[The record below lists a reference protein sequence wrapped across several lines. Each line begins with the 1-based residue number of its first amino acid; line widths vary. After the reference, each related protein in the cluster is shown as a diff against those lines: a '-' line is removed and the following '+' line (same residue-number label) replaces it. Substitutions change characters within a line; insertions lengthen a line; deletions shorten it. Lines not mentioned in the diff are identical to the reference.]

1 MVCIQYVISC
11 VCSFLHHSIYN
22 TGLSAKHMDEDRQ
35 EIERLK
41 LHVVEAERRVLQL
54 EAMLEQRDGEIDRL
68 KQVPQSSDCYC
79 LEEYI

>member
-1 MVCIQYVISC
+1 MIILLS
-11 VCSFLHHSIYN
+11 HI
-22 TGLSAKHMDEDRQ
+22 GLSVKHMDEDRQ

-68 KQVPQSSDCYC
+68 KQVSYNHYQSSR
-79 LEEYI
+79 